1 MLNNMTGH
9 YLYLCLLG
17 LLLVL
22 VTGCATAPPL
32 PDPTAQTAVV
42 SYALSLEGAPYR
54 FGKDSPEEG
63 FDCSGFVRHVYQ
75 HQGIALPRTARAM
88 AEALPPISG
97 DTMLAGDLLFFDIG
111 GRPYSHVGI
120 YLQQG
125 QFIHAPSRRSG
136 KVMVSKLTDRYW
148 QQCYSGVRRPLVRH

>member
-1 MLNNMTGH
+1 MLNNMAVR
-9 YLYLCLLG
+9 YVPWVLLAW
-17 LLLVL
+17 LLAVM
-22 VTGCATAPPL
+22 TGCATAPPL
-32 PDPTAQTAVV
+32 PEASAQTAVV
-42 SYALSLEGAPYR
+42 SYALSLAGAPYR

-125 QFIHAPSRRSG
+125 QFIHAPSRRLG